1 MSALN
6 AETLIQKLAHNPDE
20 AVFFDRELPQLLEED
35 PRAALRVL
43 EHAEKS
49 SLSLPRVLTARIL
62 ALIALREAKA
72 AFDAYRG
79 YLEAC
84 RAAGGFNLEPPLDAL
99 ELFFEQVNERAWA
112 TEVREVAAMECN
124 EIFNRILGT
133 EVPHEE
139 LHSVSIT
146 LDVQLESA
154 SETGAEVARA
164 CALKACVLTKLG
176 QKTEALKF
184 WKKAKAAAPDVAE
197 FWSTNSLL
205 A

>member
-1 MSALN
+1 M
-6 AETLIQKLAHNPDE
+6 
-20 AVFFDRELPQLLEED
+20 
-35 PRAALRVL
+35 L

-72 AFDAYRG
+72 AFDAYRA

-84 RAAGGFNLEPPLDAL
+84 RAAGGFNLRPPLDAL
-99 ELFFEQVNERAWA
+99 ELFFETGERARLGDRGA
-112 TEVREVAAMECN
+112 RGRRDGVQRNLQPHSRHRGAA
-124 EIFNRILGT
+124 RK
-133 EVPHEE
+133 

-154 SETGAEVARA
+154 SGPGPRSRA
-164 CALKACVLTKLG
+164 PALKACVLTKLG

-184 WKKAKAAAPDVAE
+184 WKKAKGRRARRRRVL
-197 FWSTNSLL
+197 STNSLL